1 MLAENPVKISG
12 RKQSSNAG
20 IFCENSDASKNTGYA
35 QSDGTMYLFTYF
47 GHLKIPIKLN
57 AKKNVVSLFNAFK
70 IFCGAKLSK
79 APSASLYIK
88 KQKTC
93 IAMPNASTPDAS
105 VNAFADD

>member
-12 RKQSSNAG
+12 RKQSSSAG
-20 IFCENSDASKNTGYA
+20 IFCENADASRNTGYA

-70 IFCGAKLSK
+70 IFRGAKLSN
-79 APSASLYIK
+79 ARRVRLY
-88 KQKTC
+88 T
-93 IAMPNASTPDAS
+93 
-105 VNAFADD
+105 